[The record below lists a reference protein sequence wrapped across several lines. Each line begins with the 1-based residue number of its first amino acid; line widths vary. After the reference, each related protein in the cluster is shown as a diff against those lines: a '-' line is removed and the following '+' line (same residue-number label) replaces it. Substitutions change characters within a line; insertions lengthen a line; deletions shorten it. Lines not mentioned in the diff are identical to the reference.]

1 MKKWKRK
8 TWFDDLDFSVV
19 VVSEAFMGLGSC
31 QPWWKWPDHRHSP
44 FLKKCFGSFKL
55 DIDNW
60 GWAERHYHLVL
71 MNVVCL
77 YFKGK
82 AFRKRLEILAQKIKV
97 QYSFS
102 IPDTYMLQVTL
113 ETLFY
118 QLHIFFKLQHYG
130 IMLYFR
136 VYLGF
141 CSRVV
146 FVLFLC
152 TCFLSCPIY
161 KDNILL
167 IEKSDALI
175 LELRWIG
182 SLCYGENTC
191 YQNLNDFYYF
201 LLNWQK
207 GIMFHQHNMAKNWP
221 GYSGRLC
228 IFKDNKKVCF
238 LLLCIQS
245 ISSLGPCRLQIL
257 KSNQI
262 KNRMNECF
270 SKHLI
275 LRHLITNILMNHYN
289 EIIIVYISEGLI

>member
-1 MKKWKRK
+1 
-8 TWFDDLDFSVV
+8 
-19 VVSEAFMGLGSC
+19 
-31 QPWWKWPDHRHSP
+31 
-44 FLKKCFGSFKL
+44 
-55 DIDNW
+55 
-60 GWAERHYHLVL
+60 

-77 YFKGK
+77 HFKGK

-141 CSRVV
+141 CSRV
-146 FVLFLC
+146 FCLF
-152 TCFLSCPIY
+152 FCPIY

-201 LLNWQK
+201 LLNWRK
-207 GIMFHQHNMAKNWP
+207 DIMFHQQNMAKNWP
-221 GYSGRLC
+221 GYFGRLC

-245 ISSLGPCRLQIL
+245 ISSPGPCRLQIL

-262 KNRMNECF
+262 KNQMNECF
-270 SKHLI
+270 LKHLI
-275 LRHLITNILMNHYN
+275 FRHLITNILMNYYN
-289 EIIIVYISEGLI
+289 QIIIVYISEGLIQKLSESWIFPSSLFSCLNTHTLRKEKEDRE

>member
-1 MKKWKRK
+1 
-8 TWFDDLDFSVV
+8 
-19 VVSEAFMGLGSC
+19 
-31 QPWWKWPDHRHSP
+31 
-44 FLKKCFGSFKL
+44 
-55 DIDNW
+55 
-60 GWAERHYHLVL
+60 

-113 ETLFY
+113 ETLFH
-118 QLHIFFKLQHYG
+118 QLHIFFRLQHYG

-141 CSRVV
+141 CSWIFF
-146 FVLFLC
+146 FVYLFS
-152 TCFLSCPIY
+152 FRPIY
-161 KDNILL
+161 KENILL
-167 IEKSDALI
+167 REKSDALI
-175 LELRWIG
+175 LEIRWIG

-207 GIMFHQHNMAKNWP
+207 DIMSQHNMAKNWP
-221 GYSGRLC
+221 GYSGRLY

-245 ISSLGPCRLQIL
+245 ISSPGRCRLQIL

-262 KNRMNECF
+262 KNWMNESSWNTWF
-270 SKHLI
+270 LDI
-275 LRHLITNILMNHYN
+275 WLQIYWWL
-289 EIIIVYISEGLI
+289 IIIK